1 MPWRGT
7 LTVSGCACHQG
18 VCDDRVEALRARGVR
33 QFVQGPAVP
42 LLGLPFTAE
51 RVDLFKGAGQHP
63 DYLAISAMGQVP
75 ALVDGGDALRDSQAI
90 LFYLA
95 RTRGNGRWLADDP
108 LGQARTIAWL
118 SFAANEMA
126 NGPAALRVAARFKRP
141 VNIDWATAV
150 TQRAFKLMQAT
161 LSGQPWLMPGD
172 HPSIAD
178 VACFPYAALAH
189 EGNVSIASTRRSSP
203 GAIACAAC
211 RVRRHGGRLAG
222 SGARSNAPA
231 RCWTSE
237 PVSRSPG
244 RRSRPLEPV
253 RRSRWPPARDLPT
266 VREWL
271 ACRWRC
277 TSPRSGGP
285 GARCATTCS

>member
-1 MPWRGT
+1 MT
-7 LTVSGCACHQG
+7 ELKLYEHEVSGNSYK
-18 VCDDRVEALRARGVR
+18 VR
-33 QFVQGPAVP
+33 LFLS

-126 NGPAALRVAARFKRP
+126 NGPASLRVAARFKRP
-141 VNIDWATAV
+141 VNIEWATAV

-161 LSGQPWLMPGD
+161 LAGQPWLMPGD

-189 EGNVSIASTRRSSP
+189 EGNVSIAEYP
-203 GAIACAAC
+203 AVVAWCD
-211 RVRRHGGRLAG
+211 RVRGL
-222 SGARSNAPA
+222 
-231 RCWTSE
+231 
-237 PVSRSPG
+237 PG
-244 RRSRPLEPV
+244 FVGMEGV
-253 RRSRWPPARDLPT
+253 
-266 VREWL
+266 
-271 ACRWRC
+271 
-277 TSPRSGGP
+277 
-285 GARCATTCS
+285 